1 MASNGGG
8 RRTRGVAPEVSARAA
23 ALSELKNLKDKG
35 GRRVDT
41 FQVREEEKIYDS
53 LSEADYNLLVVKRR
67 EEVKNFVVAD
77 DGLGYADIGEEEDWN
92 VDQYSDESEDEDG
105 ATGKKKKKKNAD
117 AEAKKDVPN
126 RKAAALSAA
135 ASLIGKQRL
144 ASMFTSASGIPSLGR
159 RMRDDKGV
167 NTESILDDVLAG
179 ISADDVDRERE
190 KRRRRANIRTST
202 GVQDVVFQPAP
213 DRLVLDTLGKS
224 TSEYKNTS
232 SSSLIMD
239 MPVSDYLE
247 DAYVLNDLPVD
258 TESQGRN
265 QDPIDN
271 SVQTVLVEEA
281 GTDELDKEA
290 SDDMSAKLKLEKD
303 VPPMV
308 LNAKIT
314 KVEDTGKGATAAWHA
329 ISKGVTG
336 NGAGAGLK
344 KEDDLNDGV
353 TSDASSLPLN
363 AEGRLPFFLIDA
375 HEESYGGNPG
385 TVYMFGKVPVGG
397 KYESCCVVVR
407 NMQRCV
413 YAVPSPSTFPP
424 STLSE
429 LEQLKPSEQPD
440 GKATLKAK
448 IQELA
453 TDLKQEL
460 AEKLM
465 DLDVVKFSMY
475 PVKRS
480 YAFECPEVPTGE
492 NYFMKLTY
500 PFKNPPLPNDL
511 KGRNFVKV
519 LGTQT
524 SALELLLI
532 KKRVKGPCWLSIA
545 KPLLVA
551 SSSQI
556 SWCKIEVNIE
566 DPKDLMVAAPGKG
579 PSGIPPLT
587 VASLTLKTVVNHKD
601 NVNEIA
607 SVSVVYC
614 KQVKVDT
621 PMPLAE
627 WNNRSM
633 LNHFSIVRKLDGGI
647 FPMGFTAEVTK
658 INSNSTNTLTAESSE
673 RALLNLLMVKLH
685 QLDADV
691 LVGHNISGFDLDIL
705 LHRLQAKKVASNMWS
720 KIGRLKRSVMPRLNG
735 GGSTFGSGASPGAQ
749 TCLAGRLLCDTYLS
763 SRELLRE
770 VSYSLT
776 QLAKSQLGR
785 ERKELMP
792 SQIPGMYGNS
802 SSLLELIESGETD
815 AWLSLGLMFHLSVL
829 PLTRQLTN
837 ISGNLWSKTLQGAR
851 AQRVEYLLLHEF
863 HLRKFILPDKLS
875 QKEKEKEI
883 GKRKAPA
890 LGDLQADGD
899 DGYNPEAISDN
910 APGKKGK
917 KGPAYLG
924 GLVLEPKKGL
934 YDKFILLLDFNSLY
948 PSIIQEYNV
957 CFTTVERA
965 VTGAVPSL
973 PSSEV
978 PGVLPQVLKGLV
990 DRRKQVKGWL
1000 KKTTDILKYQQFDIQ
1015 QQALKL
1021 TANSMYGCL
1030 GFTNSRF
1037 YAKPIAELITA
1048 QGREILQSTVDLVQ
1062 NSLNLEVI
1070 YGDTDSIMIHSGL
1083 EDLVAAKTIAAKVIR
1098 EVNKKYRLLEI
1109 DLDGV
1114 YRRMLLLKKKKYAA
1128 VKVQSNSD
1136 GSVTEVIEQK
1146 GLDIVRRDWSSLS
1159 KEIGNYCLE
1168 QILSGGSREEV
1179 VDAIHSQL
1187 RKLQEDMRSGQIEL
1201 DKYIITKSLT
1211 KQPEDYP
1218 DGKNQPHVQVALR
1231 RKQNG
1236 HRVSPSDTVP
1246 YIICIEKGL
1255 EGPQAKG
1262 IADRARHPDE
1272 LKEESSHWLVDVE
1285 YYISQQIHPVVSR
1298 LCAPIEGTDAGHI
1311 ADCLGLDSAKFLQ
1324 RQAAMTLDTDSAR
1337 LTSASML
1344 EDDDRYKLCEPL
1356 ELVCAQCFKKYAFTG
1371 VSEILAARATPN
1383 ETPSTSAACPDPLMC
1398 VECNKSGGLNQV
1410 SPAMLANQVKLRADE
1425 FIKRYYECWMMCDD
1439 EVCGHITRN
1448 VTLQRVGD
1456 AEKGTVCPLYPRC
1469 SGRLHRQ
1476 YTETHLY
1483 NQLTQFYRLLD
1494 ASRVL
1499 DKIVDVGERMAAEQ
1513 KLAPLRTA
1521 TDLAVQTINGIRS
1534 KCSYRFIKLRDLCVT
1549 VADPWA
1555 AGQAV
1560 R

>member
-1 MASNGGG
+1 MATSGGG
-8 RRTRGVAPEVSARAA
+8 RRTRGVVPEVSARAA
-23 ALSELKNLKDKG
+23 ALLELKNLKDKG

-53 LSEADYNLLVVKRR
+53 LSEADYNLLVQKRR

-92 VDQYSDESEDEDG
+92 VDQYSDESGDEDG
-105 ATGKKKKKKNAD
+105 GGGKKKKKNGD
-117 AEAKKDVPN
+117 EVKKDVPN

-167 NTESILDDVLAG
+167 STESILDDVLAD
-179 ISADDVDRERE
+179 ISADDFDRERE
-190 KRRRRANIRTST
+190 KRRRRASIRTST
-202 GVQDVVFQPAP
+202 AGQDVVFQPAP
-213 DRLVLDTLGKS
+213 ERLILDNVGKPTFES
-224 TSEYKNTS
+224 QNVHS
-232 SSSLIMD
+232 SHPIMD
-239 MPVSDYLE
+239 IPVSDHLE
-247 DAYVLNDLPVD
+247 DADVLDDLPVVTTVSGHD
-258 TESQGRN
+258 
-265 QDPIDN
+265 QDPLENTD
-271 SVQTVLVEEA
+271 QTVQAKDVGRE
-281 GTDELDKEA
+281 ELDKKV
-290 SDDMSAKLKLEKD
+290 SDDMSARLKLEKD
-303 VPPMV
+303 AAPIV
-308 LNAKIT
+308 LNAKIS

-329 ISKGVTG
+329 ISKGVTE
-336 NGAGAGLK
+336 NSATAVIK
-344 KEDDLNDGV
+344 KEEDSNDRILCDG
-353 TSDASSLPLN
+353 SSLPLD

-375 HEESYGGNPG
+375 HEEPYGANPG

-397 KYESCCVVVR
+397 RYESCCVVVR

-413 YAVPSPSTFPP
+413 YAVPNPSVFPP
-424 STLSE
+424 NTIAE
-429 LEQLKPSEQPD
+429 LEQLVSSDQPEE
-440 GKATLKAK
+440 KAMFRVKL
-448 IQELA
+448 QELA

-460 AEKLM
+460 AEKLV
-465 DLDVVKFSMY
+465 DLDVVKFTMY

-492 NYFMKLTY
+492 NYVMKLTY
-500 PFKNPPLPNDL
+500 SFQNPSLPSDL

-519 LGTQT
+519 LGTHT
-524 SALELLLI
+524 SALELMLI
-532 KKRVKGPCWLSIA
+532 KKRIKGPCWLSIA
-545 KPLLVA
+545 QPQRVT

-556 SWCKIEVNIE
+556 SWCKMEVNVE
-566 DPKDLMVAAPGKG
+566 DPKDFMVAASGKG

-587 VASLTLKTVVNHKD
+587 VASLNLKTVINHKQ

-614 KQVKVDT
+614 KRVKVDA

-627 WNNRSM
+627 WNNRDM

-647 FPMGFTAEVTK
+647 YPMGFVSEVAK
-658 INSNSTNTLTAESSE
+658 INTNTPNTLNAESSE

-705 LHRLQAKKVASNMWS
+705 LHRLQANKVASNQWS

-735 GGSTFGSGASPGAQ
+735 GGSTFGSGASPGAL

-837 ISGNLWSKTLQGAR
+837 ISGNLWSKTLQGNR

-875 QKEKEKEI
+875 QKEKEKEA
-883 GKRKAPA
+883 GKRKAPVLA
-890 LGDLQADGD
+890 DTDLQADGE
-899 DGYNPEAISDN
+899 DGDNREIASDN
-910 APGKKGK
+910 VHGKKGK

-934 YDKFILLLDFNSLY
+934 YDKYILLLDFNSLY
-948 PSIIQEYNV
+948 PSIIQEYNI
-957 CFTTVERA
+957 CFTTVEKA
-965 VTGAVPSL
+965 ATGSIPSI

-990 DRRKQVKGWL
+990 ERRKQVKGWL
-1000 KKTTDILKYQQFDIQ
+1000 KRTTDILKYQQFDIQ

-1083 EDLVAAKTIAAKVIR
+1083 EDLAAAKAIAVKVIK

-1114 YRRMLLLKKKKYAA
+1114 YKRMLLLKKKKYAA

-1179 VDAIHSQL
+1179 VDSIHAQL
-1187 RKLQEDMRSGQIEL
+1187 RKLQEEMRKGDIEL

-1218 DGKNQPHVQVALR
+1218 DAKNQPHVQVALR

-1236 HRVSPSDTVP
+1236 HRISPSDTVP
-1246 YIICIEKGL
+1246 YIICIEKGS
-1255 EGPQAKG
+1255 EGPQSGG

-1272 LKEESSHWLVDVE
+1272 LKEENSNWLIDVE
-1285 YYISQQIHPVVSR
+1285 YYICHQIHPVVSR

-1311 ADCLGLDSAKFLQ
+1311 ADCLGLDSSKFLQ
-1324 RQAAMTLDTDSAR
+1324 RQSATTIDTDSAR

-1356 ELVCAQCFKKYAFTG
+1356 ELVCAQCYKKYAFAG
-1371 VSEILAARATPN
+1371 ISEILAARATSN

-1398 VECNKSGGLNQV
+1398 TECNRSGGLNRM

-1439 EVCGHITRN
+1439 EMCGHITRN
-1448 VTLQRVGD
+1448 ITLQRVGD

-1469 SGRLHRQ
+1469 TGRLHRQ
-1476 YTETHLY
+1476 YTEAHLY

-1499 DKIVDVGERMAAEQ
+1499 EKVI
-1513 KLAPLRTA
+1513 LLPL
-1521 TDLAVQTINGIRS
+1521 
-1534 KCSYRFIKLRDLCVT
+1534 
-1549 VADPWA
+1549 
-1555 AGQAV
+1555 
-1560 R
+1560 

>member
-1 MASNGGG
+1 MMCLQMFLLTMSIAKERS
-8 RRTRGVAPEVSARAA
+8 
-23 ALSELKNLKDKG
+23 
-35 GRRVDT
+35 VD
-41 FQVREEEKIYDS
+41 D
-53 LSEADYNLLVVKRR
+53 
-67 EEVKNFVVAD
+67 
-77 DGLGYADIGEEEDWN
+77 
-92 VDQYSDESEDEDG
+92 
-105 ATGKKKKKKNAD
+105 
-117 AEAKKDVPN
+117 
-126 RKAAALSAA
+126 
-135 ASLIGKQRL
+135 
-144 ASMFTSASGIPSLGR
+144 
-159 RMRDDKGV
+159 
-167 NTESILDDVLAG
+167 
-179 ISADDVDRERE
+179 
-190 KRRRRANIRTST
+190 
-202 GVQDVVFQPAP
+202 VQDVVFQPIPERMVVNIAE
-213 DRLVLDTLGKS
+213 KS
-224 TSEYKNTS
+224 TPGSQITS
-232 SSSLIMD
+232 SSRPNTDIPLSNYLEETNASEGPSVSTIGQECVTD
-239 MPVSDYLE
+239 ICDNLVQIDKNEAINEEVKKVVSDNI
-247 DAYVLNDLPVD
+247 VLDMKP
-258 TESQGRN
+258 EKKAE
-265 QDPIDN
+265 
-271 SVQTVLVEEA
+271 TV
-281 GTDELDKEA
+281 
-290 SDDMSAKLKLEKD
+290 
-303 VPPMV
+303 V
-308 LNAKIT
+308 LNAKIS
-314 KVEDTGKGATAAWHA
+314 KVEDTGKGAMAAWHA
-329 ISKGVTG
+329 ISKGTAG
-336 NGAGAGLK
+336 NKSVVDIK
-344 KEDDLNDGV
+344 KEEELTDQVICDGN
-353 TSDASSLPLN
+353 SLPLD
-363 AEGRLPFFLIDA
+363 AESRLPFFLLDA
-375 HEESYGGNPG
+375 HEEPYGANPG
-385 TVYMFGKVPVGG
+385 IIYMFGKVPVGG

-413 YAVPSPSTFPP
+413 YVVPTPSIFP
-424 STLSE
+424 SNSIAE
-429 LEQLKPSEQPD
+429 LGQLASSDQPAE
-440 GKATLKAK
+440 KIAFKAK
-448 IQELA
+448 LQELS
-453 TDLKQEL
+453 TDLKQEM

-465 DLDVVKFSMY
+465 DLDVAQFSMY

-492 NYFMKLTY
+492 NYFMKLMY
-500 PFKNPPLPNDL
+500 PFKNPPLPSDL

-519 LGTQT
+519 LGTHT

-532 KKRVKGPCWLSIA
+532 KKRIKGPCWLSIA
-545 KPLLVA
+545 APQRVA

-556 SWCKIEVNIE
+556 SWCKIEVNVE
-566 DPKDLMVAAPGKG
+566 DPKDLMVALPGKG

-587 VASLTLKTVVNHKD
+587 VASLNLKTVINYKL

-614 KQVKVDT
+614 KRVKVDA

-627 WNNRSM
+627 WNNRDM
-633 LNHFSIVRKLDGGI
+633 LSHFSIVRKLDGGI
-647 FPMGFTAEVTK
+647 FPMGFASEVAK
-658 INSNSTNTLTAESSE
+658 VNSNSVNTLNAESSE
-673 RALLNLLMVKLH
+673 RALLNLLMIKLH

-705 LHRLQAKKVASNMWS
+705 LHRLQACKVASNVWS
-720 KIGRLKRSVMPRLNG
+720 KIGRLKRSQMPRLNG
-735 GGSTFGSGASPGAQ
+735 GGSTFGSGASPGAL
-749 TCLAGRLLCDTYLS
+749 TCIAGRLLCDTYLS

-785 ERKELMP
+785 ERKELVP
-792 SQIPGMYGNS
+792 SEIPGMYGNS

-837 ISGNLWSKTLQGAR
+837 ISGNLWSRTLQGAR

-863 HLRKFILPDKLS
+863 HIRKFILPDKLS
-875 QKEKEKEI
+875 QKEKEKEV
-883 GKRKAPA
+883 GKRKASAQSDRDVPPD
-890 LGDLQADGD
+890 GEDGD
-899 DGYNPEAISDN
+899 NRDAGLDN
-910 APGKKGK
+910 ATAKKGK

-934 YDKFILLLDFNSLY
+934 YDKYILLLDFNSLY

-957 CFTTVERA
+957 CFTTVERT
-965 VTGAVPSL
+965 VTGSIPSIPL
-973 PSSEV
+973 SDV

-990 DRRKQVKGWL
+990 ERRKQVKGWL

-1062 NSLNLEVI
+1062 TSLNLEVI

-1083 EDLVAAKTIAAKVIR
+1083 EDLAAAKSIAMKVIR

-1114 YRRMLLLKKKKYAA
+1114 YKRMLLLKKKKYAA

-1187 RKLQEDMRSGQIEL
+1187 RKLQEDMRNGQIEL
-1201 DKYIITKSLT
+1201 DKYVITKSLT

-1231 RKQNG
+1231 RKQSG
-1236 HRVSPSDTVP
+1236 HRISPNDTVP
-1246 YIICIEKGL
+1246 YIICIKKGS
-1255 EGPQAKG
+1255 ERPQSGG

-1272 LKEESSHWLVDVE
+1272 IKEENSDWLVDVE

-1298 LCAPIEGTDAGHI
+1298 LCAPIEGTNAGHI

-1324 RQAAMTLDTDSAR
+1324 RQAATTIDMDSAR

-1356 ELVCAQCFKKYAFTG
+1356 ELVCAQCYKKYVFPG
-1371 VSEILAARATPN
+1371 VTEILSLIATPKG
-1383 ETPSTSAACPDPLMC
+1383 TSSPAAACPDPLMC
-1398 VECNKSGGLNQV
+1398 DQCNQSGGLNRV

-1439 EVCGHITRN
+1439 EMCGHITRN
-1448 VTLQRVGD
+1448 ITLQRVGD

-1469 SGRLHRQ
+1469 NGRLRRQ
-1476 YTETHLY
+1476 YTEAHLY

-1494 ASRVL
+1494 VSRVL
-1499 DKIVDVGERMAAEQ
+1499 EKIVDSGERMAAEQ
-1513 KLAPLRTA
+1513 KLAPVRTA
-1521 TDLAVQTINGIRS
+1521 TDLAVLTINNVRN
-1534 KCSYRFIKLRDLCVT
+1534 KCAYRFIKLRDLCVT
-1549 VADPWA
+1549 VSDPWA
-1555 AGQAV
+1555 TV
-1560 R
+1560 